1 MNAHQLSVR
10 LAKWLLVCVA
20 LVGSSAPVFAAATV
34 SAAVGK
40 SATFSVVND
49 GTAPFTYQWRKT
61 VGGAATDI
69 SGATGA
75 TYVIASVQTTD
86 AGDYSVKISNSAGS
100 TLSDTGTLQVAAAP
114 ATGGSSGSTGSGSGT
129 GGTTGGTGGSSS
141 TSGGTGSVSP
151 TTSGGAGFFV
161 RPAGVV
167 LDLSGDIFVAD
178 ANDHTIKKI
187 TPAGA
192 VSVFAGS
199 SGIVG
204 SADGTGTAARFS
216 QPAGLAIDNGGNLY
230 VADSANATIRKI
242 TPLGVVTTLAG
253 VASIRGVNDGT
264 GATALFS
271 SPTGLA
277 IDAAGDLYVTDSTA
291 NTIRKITP
299 AGAVTTVAGTPLA
312 RGELD
317 GQGQAAQFNNPSG
330 IAVDGAGN
338 LFVADTFNDTIRKI
352 TPAGAVTTLAGS
364 AGLSGTFDGTGHLA
378 LFNQPIGVAIDGS
391 GNILVADSGNST
403 IRRISSAGTV
413 TTLAGIAAIS
423 GFRDGAGSSALF
435 NQPQALVSSAA
446 GYIFVA
452 DTGNAL
458 IREIAT
464 DETVSTPVLSLAPA
478 ASVST
483 GGTVVGTVS
492 GGGSSSTGGSSS
504 SSSSTGGSSSS
515 SSSSDGSNSATAGS
529 ASTGSSGGGGMEV
542 WFALGILGCAG
553 LARHRGRR
561 ARGNVAARERILR

>member
-504 SSSSTGGSSSS
+504 SSSS
-515 SSSSDGSNSATAGS
+515 SDGSNSATAGS

>member
-504 SSSSTGGSSSS
+504 SSSS
-515 SSSSDGSNSATAGS
+515 SDGSNSATAGS

-561 ARGNVAARERILR
+561 ARGNVAAREQILR

>member
-49 GTAPFTYQWRKT
+49 
-61 VGGAATDI
+61 GGAATDI

-504 SSSSTGGSSSS
+504 SSSS
-515 SSSSDGSNSATAGS
+515 SDGSNSATAGS